1 MSKRCIILSHLLRV
15 LAYVIEVGE
24 EQNVRKDLYIMEL
37 FYRIMRYNA
46 NRYGGENFVKMNYV
60 QKIVRIMDLVIMV
73 LVWYTFVDITSV
85 IWEEP
90 VNFVKKLFAKM
101 NAHTMEDV
109 LQKVA
114 YAIKNGKVMNA
125 NLEW

>member
-1 MSKRCIILSHLLRV
+1 MDLTQHVKKMV

-60 QKIVRIMDLVIMV
+60 QKIVRIMDLVIML
-73 LVWYTFVDITSV
+73 LVCV